1 MSEVIEPLMER
12 SEAERITERIRLT
25 VDTTAR
31 NLDKLAKLVAEAF
44 ERRADLAM
52 GYGSWAEYSQAEF
65 GEETQTLTPQ
75 FRRQLVGML
84 SAEGMSTRPIASVTG
99 KSVGQTHADIH
110 SGVQFMNT
118 SEAGN
123 DFPPA
128 SEPDLPGT
136 GATVLDTGTLC
147 HATSG
152 QAREFLDSI
161 QSAPSA
167 ATPEDAPEPVRKV
180 TGLDGKQYSAPKP
193 QQESKPRQHP
203 LPDQFFRARYDMS
216 RKVESLERLADDQR
230 FTTNKEKVA
239 QENLNDLNHA
249 IEALQRIVAS
259 LQN

>member
-1 MSEVIEPLMER
+1 MSEIATTKDIAWAR
-12 SEAERITERIRLT
+12 RITERLRIQGT
-25 VDTTAR
+25 NFQEAR
-31 NLDKLAKLVAEAF
+31 DKIISTLHEAQDGGAW
-44 ERRADLAM
+44 ELL
-52 GYGSWAEYSQAEF
+52 GYASWSAYISDVF
-65 GEETQTLTPQ
+65 GEEPLRLERDP
-75 FRRQLVGML
+75 RREFVAEL
-84 SAEGMSTRPIASVTG
+84 ADEGMSTRAIAPLLGVSHMTVATDLQ
-99 KSVGQTHADIH
+99 KVG
-110 SGVQFMNT
+110 V
-118 SEAGN
+118 N
-123 DFPPA
+123 DFTTTSDVEPETPA
-128 SEPDLPGT
+128 VVSP
-136 GATVLDTGTLC
+136 V
-147 HATSG
+147 
-152 QAREFLDSI
+152 
-161 QSAPSA
+161 SAPSA